1 MAINWADQGKYVGNP
16 NHGGG
21 GMMSGSTK
29 DGLSN
34 SMPSWVTAPNPGGAY
49 MTALSELTN
58 PTTGETW
65 TAPHGGYTINNNT
78 ANPSPLTGPDG
89 RFIDLPTTQPLGG
102 VQQVQKPWGGG
113 SMDIEPVWADSF
125 DWNTA
130 TLADAHRKLSTDKY
144 GMVNYAKY
152 SDADAQ
158 RLLDGERS
166 SMASTQ
172 QPAPGFN
179 MSPAVQPMPTA
190 DWSGFA
196 PQQPV
201 QSTPTT
207 DAPTL
212 STPIWGAPSYYR
224 PGQNNQNQYNNLSAS
239 SQPWWWDQSNGSR
252 PGTAPTAPIGGGTG
266 GNTGDGGSDS
276 FPGEGGSSGDGYS
289 PSYADYGDYYGGYG
303 RDIAAGIGGLFGLP
317 LEHLAD
323 YAMGYSPLTGS
334 FYDTYQGPGSEFID
348 SYGIDPSTEQ
358 GQMLLE
364 QEFLTEVPGEE
375 SIFGNL
381 FGANEPQYIVD
392 PDTFLFQNKE
402 AEEAWHN
409 AVSDQDMAEA
419 DAIDAA
425 GWGSDE
431 HFDAIDKAFS
441 DLPEAPTAPTAPIT
455 EEYVVPDNNG
465 TIEDIS
471 DAYTGGGFTDD
482 AGNTYTEEAWDSY
495 AEDVFSEMDDFED
508 SVDAADGP
516 EDSWGDWGDDD
527 DGGME

>member
-21 GMMSGSTK
+21 MMGGSTK

-34 SMPSWVTAPNPGGAY
+34 SMPSWVTAPNPGGMY
-49 MTALSELTN
+49 MSALSELTN
-58 PTTGETW
+58 PETGETW
-65 TAPHGGYTINNNT
+65 TAPHGGYTINTNYVG
-78 ANPSPLTGPDG
+78 NPNH
-89 RFIDLPTTQPLGG
+89 
-102 VQQVQKPWGGG
+102 GGG
-113 SMDIEPVWADSF
+113 KQVLTPELRALF
-125 DWNTA
+125 DPSKES
-130 TLADAHRKLSTDKY
+130 ADAFVARHNIDPNM
-144 GMVNYAKY
+144 GY
-152 SDADAQ
+152 SPEEIESIKNAPIWQ
-158 RLLDGERS
+158 GFPTQ
-166 SMASTQ
+166 TQ

-266 GNTGDGGSDS
+266 GNTGGGDGGGDS

-441 DLPEAPTAPTAPIT
+441 DLPEAPTAPIT

-495 AEDVFSEMDDFED
+495 AEDIFSEMDDFED
-508 SVDAADGP
+508 SSSSDDSNSSDDGGYGDDSDDGGAGWGSEDADG
-516 EDSWGDWGDDD
+516 WGDWGDDD

>member
-1 MAINWADQGKYVGNP
+1 MAINWANATDTEIKNSLIYGNIEGTGPGNYGHYTQQDVNDARQFNQYSPELQNSFNPWNETKSQFFANNPLDQGKYVGNP
-16 NHGGG
+16 NNTGG
-21 GMMSGSTK
+21 GMMGGSTK

-34 SMPSWVTAPNPGGAY
+34 SMPN
-49 MTALSELTN
+49 
-58 PTTGETW
+58 
-65 TAPHGGYTINNNT
+65 
-78 ANPSPLTGPDG
+78 PLTGPDG

-102 VQQVQKPWGGG
+102 VDLG
-113 SMDIEPVWADSF
+113 
-125 DWNTA
+125 
-130 TLADAHRKLSTDKY
+130 
-144 GMVNYAKY
+144 
-152 SDADAQ
+152 Q
-158 RLLDGERS
+158 RLPDLNNLFRTNGDP
-166 SMASTQ
+166 ANNYN
-172 QPAPGFN
+172 QPTPNFN

-190 DWSGFA
+190 DWSGFT

-201 QSTPTT
+201 QQMPTA

-224 PGQNNQNQYNNLSAS
+224 PGQGNQNQNSNLSAS

-266 GNTGDGGSDS
+266 GNTGGGDGGSDS

-323 YAMGYSPLTGS
+323 YTMGYSPSTGS
-334 FYDTYQGPGSEFID
+334 FYDTYQGPGSSLLE

-358 GQMLLE
+358 GRHMLE
-364 QEFLTEVPGEE
+364 QGFLTQVPGEE

-392 PDTFLFQNKE
+392 PDTFFFQNKD
-402 AEEAWHN
+402 AEDAWHS

-419 DAIDAA
+419 DAIDAY

-431 HFDAIDKAFS
+431 HFAAIDNAFS
-441 DLPEAPTAPTAPIT
+441 DLPETPTAPIT

-482 AGNTYTEEAWDSY
+482 AGNTYTEEDWDSY
-495 AEDVFSEMDDFED
+495 VEDVFSEMDDFED
-508 SVDAADGP
+508 SSSSDDGNSSD
-516 EDSWGDWGDDD
+516 DSNSSD
-527 DGGME
+527 DGGYGDDSDDGGDGWSGDDMGW